1 MEGKAKEGE
10 LAHVRNNVEGREERK
25 RERGQNGTESKET
38 KNSATECCL
47 KDPAERFSTRGGR
60 GEWTGTV
67 HIPGLTSCPYSRNS
81 RMGFP
86 TNAWPTLRQLRLA
99 PTVGAIFGWWY
110 Y

>member
-1 MEGKAKEGE
+1 MLGTVWKGE
-10 LAHVRNNVEGREERK
+10 KKGR

-38 KNSATECCL
+38 KNIATKCCL
-47 KDPAERFSTRGGR
+47 KDPAERFSARGGR

-67 HIPGLTSCPYSRNS
+67 HFPGFSSCPYSRNS

-86 TNAWPTLRQLRLA
+86 ANAWPALRQLRLA
-99 PTVGAIFGWWY
+99 PIVGAIFGWWY